1 VGNFCRGKGILL
13 GIKLQIRDR
22 GSLTLKKALV
32 LAGVVFVMLVAV
44 SLVAQAP
51 TGQATASAQQH
62 PINNASIQAEILF
75 LDTGSDVNGLVLSG
89 RAVGLD
95 PTQTYFS
102 LLYNTGSV
110 PGGASA
116 CTPSSGGPAITDAQM
131 FTAFWTVAPDGT
143 GTLFRQKTGA
153 AYVPLSEVATVSIRN
168 ATPGMNPPFFNTLQ
182 ACAEINVNPN

>member
-1 VGNFCRGKGILL
+1 MKRRLVSGATLL
-13 GIKLQIRDR
+13 
-22 GSLTLKKALV
+22 
-32 LAGVVFVMLVAV
+32 VFVLAV
-44 SLVAQAP
+44 SLAAQAP

-62 PINNASIQAEILF
+62 PINNSGIQAEILF

-89 RAVGLD
+89 RATGLD

-116 CTPSSGGPAITDAQM
+116 CTPSSSGPAITFAQM

-143 GTLFRQKTGA
+143 GTLFRQKTGT
-153 AYVPLSEVATVSIRN
+153 AYVPLSQIATVSIRKV
-168 ATPGMNPPFFNTLQ
+168 TTNPPFFNVLQ
-182 ACAEINVNPN
+182 ACGEINVNPN